1 MKSIV
6 FLSIGLLFGLSSNA
20 QQFLSSADI
29 VPTADYDNIHVQKLD
44 DDPLTTTFMIWVKE
58 TVKEHYHAEHTEV
71 VYVLEGTGLM
81 TLGEEEKKITA
92 GDYVFIPK
100 GTHHSVQ
107 VIGDIPMKVM
117 SVQTPSFDGSDRIF
131 VSQE

>member
-1 MKSIV
+1 MRLIPLLI
-6 FLSIGLLFGLSSNA
+6 FGLLIGYQSSA
-20 QQFLSSADI
+20 QQFLS
-29 VPTADYDNIHVQKLD
+29 TAEIIPIEEYENIHVQKLD

-71 VYVLEGTGLM
+71 VYVLEGSGLM
-81 TLGEEEKKITA
+81 TLGEEEKKITS

-107 VIGDIPMKVM
+107 VIGDIPMKVL
-117 SVQTPSFDGSDRIF
+117 SIQTPSFDGKDRVF
-131 VSQE
+131 VTQE